1 MHKVTAKHLLEV
13 YKTRLEMQEQ
23 GITNPLDYIK
33 IFTRQLVEKLSQLQQ
48 EELIEFRNNKLIDTK
63 ENVIADFNKKQ
74 VSS

>member
-1 MHKVTAKHLLEV
+1 MHQLTVKHYLEV

-33 IFTRQLVEKLSQLQQ
+33 IFTRQLVKKLSELPQ
-48 EELIEFRNNKLIDTK
+48 EELIEFRDNKLIDNK

-74 VSS
+74 VF

>member
-33 IFTRQLVEKLSQLQQ
+33 IFTRQLVEKLSQLPQ
-48 EELIEFRNNKLIDTK
+48 EEHIEFRNNKLIDTK
-63 ENVIADFNKKQ
+63 ENVIADFNNKQ
-74 VSS
+74 VF

>member
-33 IFTRQLVEKLSQLQQ
+33 IFPVASASILLVQKIKTTREK
-48 EELIEFRNNKLIDTK
+48 
-63 ENVIADFNKKQ
+63 
-74 VSS
+74 